1 MSLCVGC
8 VSGPGGG
15 SYSETTFSGLPS
27 RRLLGLIVL
36 ATVPLVVA
44 GLLFKDYL
52 EDEVRS
58 PKIVGGLLIVSGVVL
73 WLAEVVGRRALAP
86 AGSNSGHDVGWRNGV
101 LIGVAQAIAVL
112 PGISRAGST
121 VSAGM
126 ALGMS
131 REFAARFSFLLA
143 VPAIAGAG
151 LFLIIDAIS
160 EESLSRSD
168 WWLVALGVA
177 ISFAVGHAAIAGL
190 LRLLRGRGFAPIIAY
205 MLISGAAVLIARA
218 AGAKASNI
226 ALRC

>member
-15 SYSETTFSGLPS
+15 SYSETTFSGLPP
-27 RRLLGLIVL
+27 RRLLGLIVV

-44 GLLFKDYL
+44 GLLFKDFL

-58 PKIVGGLLIVSGVVL
+58 PEIVGGLLMVSGVVL
-73 WLAEVVGRRALAP
+73 WLAEVVGQRTRSS
-86 AGSNSGHDVGWRNGV
+86 AGSNSADDVGWRNGV

-151 LFLIIDAIS
+151 LFLMVDAIS

-168 WWLVALGVA
+168 
-177 ISFAVGHAAIAGL
+177 
-190 LRLLRGRGFAPIIAY
+190 
-205 MLISGAAVLIARA
+205 
-218 AGAKASNI
+218 
-226 ALRC
+226 